1 MYIYIYVCMY
11 TYYIYIYVYIIC
23 IYIYIYIYIIHVLTA
38 GPFRSTE
45 TFKPSKHQR
54 LLTEVAS
61 VRAAMS
67 FNYKYISHLQD

>member
-1 MYIYIYVCMY
+1 MYVCIHIIY
-11 TYYIYIYVYIIC
+11 TYTYILYVYL
-23 IYIYIYIYIIHVLTA
+23 YIYIYIIHVLTA

>member
-1 MYIYIYVCMY
+1 MYVCIHIIY
-11 TYYIYIYVYIIC
+11 TYTYILYV
-23 IYIYIYIYIIHVLTA
+23 YIYIYIYIIHVLTA